1 MFDHPV
7 ISADGHIDI
16 PCLPAT
22 LFTDNAPKRLKDKM
36 PKVVET
42 ANGETWIAHNGTS
55 MGLVGGMGSAGR
67 EYVPGQIHRADRM
80 ASTGLYEDQR
90 KGVMRTTVPELRVR
104 DQERDGVVG
113 EVVYGILGAAFR
125 IDDPEVTD
133 VVVRIYNDFAV
144 DFCRAVPGRFAGV
157 ASLPASSPQDTAAE
171 VRRCATLGLKG
182 AELPVRH
189 DMMPLW
195 HLDWDPVWRASHETG
210 LPIHLHTIG
219 PRLDTTW
226 ATDRRSRRMWLAT
239 VLTEF
244 QIATAGFIGAVI
256 YGGALERYDRCRV
269 VIGEAG
275 IGWIPYVLERMD
287 YEWEDQFQDLE
298 LKMKPSEYWYRQM
311 YATFQQDQT
320 GLDMIERVGVDNVM
334 WGSDFPHPDGVWP
347 DSQEFLRKQLA
358 HLSADVRRKLV
369 YDNAVALYGFPPDP
383 ESADVPRQ

>member
-22 LFTDNAPKRLKDKM
+22 LFTDNAPHRLKDKM

-42 ANGETWIAHNGTS
+42 ANGETWVAHNGTS

-90 KGVMRTTVPELRVR
+90 NGVMRTTVPELRVR

-133 VVVRIYNDFAV
+133 VVVRIYNDFAA

-157 ASLPASSPQDTAAE
+157 ASLPASSPEDTAAE
-171 VRRCATLGLKG
+171 IRRCATLGLKG
-182 AELPVRH
+182 VELPVRH

-226 ATDRRSRRMWLAT
+226 ATDHRSRRMWLAT
-239 VLTEF
+239 ILTEF

-287 YEWEDQFQDLE
+287 YEWEDQFRDLE
-298 LKMKPSEYWYRQM
+298 LKMKPSQYWYRQM

-369 YDNAVALYGFPPDP
+369 YDNAVTLYGFPPEP
-383 ESADVPRQ
+383 EPADVPQQ